1 MDYNLDEDSS
11 ENREKKW
18 TPDHESILID
28 WADKAMCYRWL
39 HSKANSKYNK
49 LNSYFTI
56 PVIIM
61 STITGTANFA
71 AERVPTEYRSYY
83 SMIVGGVNI
92 IAGIISTIQ
101 QFLKISELNEAH
113 RVSSISWDKFYR
125 KIRVELSK
133 PPVERQNVTDFLKLC
148 TEEFDRLMETSPQI
162 DKSVIGKFH
171 ATFDKLDLDIKKPEI
186 CDSLES
192 IKTAIYKHP
201 KINKYDYSIKNI
213 VNDIVTNID
222 KNNDYNKKE
231 LIKTF
236 CNKFKDE
243 LLRLPTK
250 DEIMNN
256 LSNDT
261 IEISENLI
269 DECLNEFNIIMDE
282 INDSENNYNMEMNNI
297 ANSAEDNV

>member
-11 ENREKKW
+11 INREKKW

-71 AERVPTEYRSYY
+71 AERVPIAYRSYF
-83 SMIVGGVNI
+83 SMGVGGVNI

-133 PPVERQNVTDFLKLC
+133 PPFERQNVSDFLKLC

-201 KINKYDYSIKNI
+201 EVNKYDHSIKNI

-269 DECLNEFNIIMDE
+269 DECLNEFNTIIDNTNN
-282 INDSENNYNMEMNNI
+282 IANNYSIEMNNI
-297 ANSAEDNV
+297 VNNAEDNV

>member
-1 MDYNLDEDSS
+1 MNYNLDEDSS
-11 ENREKKW
+11 INREKKW
-18 TPDHESILID
+18 TPDHESILVD

-71 AERVPTEYRSYY
+71 AERVPISYRSYY
-83 SMIVGGVNI
+83 SMAVGGVNI

-133 PPVERQNVTDFLKLC
+133 PPIERQNVTDFLKLC

-171 ATFDKLDLDIKKPEI
+171 ATFDNLDLDIKKPEI

-192 IKTAIYKHP
+192 IKNAIYKHP
-201 KINKYDYSIKNI
+201 EVNKYDHSIKNI

-222 KNNDYNKKE
+222 KNNDSNKKE

-250 DEIMNN
+250 EEIMNN
-256 LSNDT
+256 LLNDT

-269 DECLNEFNIIMDE
+269 DECLNEFNTIIDDTNN
-282 INDSENNYNMEMNNI
+282 IENNYSMEMNNI
-297 ANSAEDNV
+297 VNNAEENV